1 MGRHR
6 NPPVLLA
13 RQQTIIVVLASTL
26 GVIRESHYWH
36 SLRPI
41 QFLGLYHSR
50 ITAWIPEEYG
60 RIFMHGDGGH
70 HWRMGGYFTLGKHGH
85 RWK

>member
-6 NPPVLLA
+6 NPHVLLA

-36 SLRPI
+36 SLWPI
-41 QFLGLYHSR
+41 QFLGLYRSR
-50 ITAWIPEEYG
+50 ITAWIPEE
-60 RIFMHGDGGH
+60 IIWEDIHASVV
-70 HWRMGGYFTLGKHGH
+70 
-85 RWK
+85 